1 MDCRVCRQGRF
12 HHPVFSGTCLELF
25 DRGSLR
31 CTCHPRNGR
40 CMRCIPRG
48 MHVQTNALDWGV
60 PGIDQI
66 LSIVSQQGADELR
79 LGTDQEPQVLSRG
92 ARKKFVMSAT
102 PDPVLRHLLGEL
114 LTLER
119 DRQLHAG
126 TRLEFEYDASGIGR
140 FHVLLTARQDK
151 GLDVIFTSSAGRGVA
166 AASPVA
172 APVQQSQRMPLH
184 DTSTARQHDFE
195 PAPLERSKPDRA
207 SEVPF
212 SSELSELVMRA
223 VSSRASDIH
232 LADDE
237 PPYLRV
243 DGQLQRVN
251 DSPSLRVG
259 SLFSIDDAL
268 QQRIASSTS
277 AEFSLDLNSQERLRV
292 SLYRT
297 SSGLAAAIRLLPNQA
312 PTLKSL
318 NLPVSLDSL
327 AQVSQGLVLVC
338 GATGSGKS
346 STLAGLAR
354 HALESRSIALVTLE
368 DPIEFRL
375 NSSNRSIVRQRQLG
389 RDVVDFASGLRDAL
403 RGDPDV
409 ILVGELRDAETI
421 RLAITAAE
429 TGHLVLAS
437 LHSGSASSC
446 VERVIDAYPNEMR
459 SQIRVQLADALR
471 AVVVQKL
478 LPHARGQGRVAVLE
492 VMRVTHAVANV
503 IREGKTAQLSSVIQA
518 GTKDGMISLDRCLS
532 ECVQAGTITA
542 EVARGAANDQ
552 DSLAMFLAKRI

>member
-1 MDCRVCRQGRF
+1 
-12 HHPVFSGTCLELF
+12 
-25 DRGSLR
+25 
-31 CTCHPRNGR
+31 
-40 CMRCIPRG
+40 
-48 MHVQTNALDWGV
+48 V

-79 LGTDQEPQVLSRG
+79 LGTDQEPQVFSRG
-92 ARKKFVMSAT
+92 VRKKFVMSAT
-102 PDPVLRHLLGEL
+102 PEAVLRHLLGEI
-114 LTLER
+114 LTPER
-119 DRQLHAG
+119 DRQLQAG
-126 TRLEFEYDASGIGR
+126 GRLEFEYDAGGSGR
-140 FHVLLTARQDK
+140 FQVVLAVRQDK
-151 GLDVIFTSSAGRGVA
+151 GLDVVFASSAGRGSA
-166 AASPVA
+166 AATRAVKETQ
-172 APVQQSQRMPLH
+172 APQGTRTPLD
-184 DTSTARQHDFE
+184 DTSTKVTGARTQESD
-195 PAPLERSKPDRA
+195 PAALVQSKRKLD
-207 SEVPF
+207 SEIRF
-212 SSELSELVMRA
+212 SIELSNLVSRA
-223 VSSRASDIH
+223 VGLRASDIH

-243 DGQLQRVN
+243 DGQLQRVS
-251 DSPSLRVG
+251 DSPILRVD

-268 QQRIASSTS
+268 RGKIADGTS
-277 AEFSLDLNSQERLRV
+277 VEFSLDSNSQERLRV

-297 SSGLAAAIRLLPNQA
+297 STGLAAAIRLLPNQA

-318 NLPVSLDSL
+318 HLPVSLENL
-327 AQVSQGLVLVC
+327 AQVPQGLVLVC

-354 HALESRSIALVTLE
+354 HTLESRSIALVTLE

-375 NSSNRSIVRQRQLG
+375 SSSNRSIVRQRQLG

-446 VERVIDAYPNEMR
+446 VERIIDAYPNEKR

-478 LPHARGQGRVAVLE
+478 LPNARGHGRVAVLE

-518 GTKDGMISLDRCLS
+518 GSREGMISLERCLA
-532 ECVQAGTITA
+532 ECVQAGTISA
-542 EVARGAANDQ
+542 QVAKGAANDQ
-552 DSLAMFLAKRI
+552 DSLSMYLAK

>member
-1 MDCRVCRQGRF
+1 
-12 HHPVFSGTCLELF
+12 
-25 DRGSLR
+25 
-31 CTCHPRNGR
+31 
-40 CMRCIPRG
+40 
-48 MHVQTNALDWGV
+48 MHIRAKALDCSV

-102 PDPVLRHLLGEL
+102 PEPVLRHLLGEL
-114 LTLER
+114 LTPER
-119 DRQLHAG
+119 DRQLRAG
-126 TRLEFEYDASGIGR
+126 SRLEFDYDASGIGR
-140 FHVLLTARQDK
+140 FHVVLAARQDK
-151 GLDVIFTSSAGRGVA
+151 GLDVIFASSVGRSSAAVPRAAHEAPHAPLDQRMSPTDISTTATGSNTQNPEPAIRG
-166 AASPVA
+166 
-172 APVQQSQRMPLH
+172 QSQRKL
-184 DTSTARQHDFE
+184 D
-195 PAPLERSKPDRA
+195 
-207 SEVPF
+207 SEVRF
-212 SSELSELVMRA
+212 FNELNELVMRA

-251 DSPSLRVG
+251 DSPSLRVD
-259 SLFSIDDAL
+259 SLFSIDEGL
-268 QQRIASSTS
+268 QQRIASGAS

-318 NLPVSLDSL
+318 NLPVSLESL
-327 AQVSQGLVLVC
+327 AQVPQGLVLVC

-389 RDVVDFASGLRDAL
+389 RDVADFASGLRDAL

-446 VERVIDAYPNEMR
+446 VERVIDAYPNEQR

-478 LPHARGQGRVAVLE
+478 LPSARGQGRVAALE
-492 VMRVTHAVANV
+492 VLRVTHAVANV

-518 GTKDGMISLDRCLS
+518 GSRDGMVSLDRCLA
-532 ECVQAGTITA
+532 ECVQAGTITVQ
-542 EVARGAANDQ
+542 VARGAANDQ
-552 DSLAMFLAKRI
+552 DSLSMYLAK

>member
-1 MDCRVCRQGRF
+1 
-12 HHPVFSGTCLELF
+12 
-25 DRGSLR
+25 
-31 CTCHPRNGR
+31 
-40 CMRCIPRG
+40 
-48 MHVQTNALDWGV
+48 MHVRVLALSWGV

-102 PDPVLRHLLGEL
+102 PEPVLRHLLGEL
-114 LTLER
+114 LTPER
-119 DRQLHAG
+119 DRQLQAG
-126 TRLEFEYDASGIGR
+126 SRLEFEYDLSGIGR
-140 FHVLLTARQDK
+140 FHVVFATRQDK
-151 GLDVIFTSSAGRGVA
+151 GLDVVFATSAGRSSASA
-166 AASPVA
+166 AR
-172 APVQQSQRMPLH
+172 APQQVQQAPPPEISTSAVSASLQDSAPATRETSQHRL
-184 DTSTARQHDFE
+184 DSGVQ
-195 PAPLERSKPDRA
+195 
-207 SEVPF
+207 F
-212 SSELSELVMRA
+212 SRELSELVMRA

-243 DGQLQRVN
+243 DGQLQRVS
-251 DSPSLRVG
+251 DSPSLRVD
-259 SLFSIDDAL
+259 SLFSIDDGL
-268 QQRIASSTS
+268 ERRIASGAS
-277 AEFSLDLNSQERLRV
+277 AEFSLDMNSQERLRV

-318 NLPVSLDSL
+318 NLPVALDSL
-327 AQVSQGLVLVC
+327 AQVSHGLVLVC

-354 HALESRSIALVTLE
+354 CALESRSIALVTLE

-389 RDVVDFASGLRDAL
+389 RDVVNFANGLRDAL

-446 VERVIDAYPNEMR
+446 IERVIDAYPNEQR

-478 LPHARGQGRVAVLE
+478 LPSARGQGRVAVLE
-492 VMRVTHAVANV
+492 VLRLTHAVANV
-503 IREGKTAQLSSVIQA
+503 IREGKTAQLSSIIQA
-518 GTKDGMISLDRCLS
+518 GSRDGMISLERCLAD
-532 ECVQAGTITA
+532 CVQAGTITSQ
-542 EVARGAANDQ
+542 VARGAANDQ
-552 DSLAMFLAKRI
+552 DSFSMYLAK